1 MTTNS
6 HRTMRTVI
14 ESCFPPSY
22 RSDADKLRAWSLVFR
37 LLEMDERN
45 QKILGMSIFELHPFK
60 WALDACWVAKGCEK
74 NEDAPGLALL
84 VARHEAE
91 VWSMRVKGRAA

>member
-6 HRTMRTVI
+6 HRTMRYVI
-14 ESCFPPSY
+14 EQCFPPSY

-37 LLEMDERN
+37 LLEMDERHPC
-45 QKILGMSIFELHPFK
+45 LDVLHLSDLHPYR
-60 WALDACWVAKGCEK
+60 WAVKAALMGLGQDLV
-74 NEDAPGLALL
+74 EDAPGLALL

-91 VWSMRVKGRAA
+91 AWSMRVKGRAA

>member
-6 HRTMRTVI
+6 HRTMRTII
-14 ESCFPPSY
+14 EMCFPPSY

-37 LLEMDERN
+37 LLEMDDRHPT
-45 QKILGMSIFELHPFK
+45 IHVLTMPELHPFK
-60 WALDACWVAKGCEK
+60 WALDAAIVAKGCEK

-91 VWSMRVKGRAA
+91 AWAMRVKGRAA

>member
-1 MTTNS
+1 MTTTS
-6 HRTMRTVI
+6 HRTMRYVI
-14 ESCFPPSY
+14 EQCFPPSY

-37 LLEMDERN
+37 LLEMDDRHPTIN
-45 QKILGMSIFELHPFK
+45 VLTMPELHPFK

>member
-1 MTTNS
+1 MTTSS

-22 RSDADKLRAWSLVFR
+22 RSDADRLRAWSLVFR
-37 LLEMDERN
+37 LLEMDDRHPTLHVLN
-45 QKILGMSIFELHPFK
+45 MPELHPFK
-60 WALDACWVAKGCEK
+60 WALDAAVIAKKSETT
-74 NEDAPGLALL
+74 PGLALL

-91 VWSMRVKGRAA
+91 VWSMRVKGRAAA

>member
-1 MTTNS
+1 MTTTS
-6 HRTMRTVI
+6 HHTMRTVI

-60 WALDACWVAKGCEK
+60 WALDAAIVAKGCEK

-91 VWSMRVKGRAA
+91 VWSARVKGRAA